1 LEKDLPGW
9 DRRSRLA
16 DWSKQDIQYFEG
28 SHSDLPASYNGI
40 PLNERYQHPSLY
52 PNTPPALSLGMV
64 QDNVLMPSLGILQDE
79 ESPLGILQDDSAGLS
94 DGILLDSP
102 HEELASES
110 VLDNSILENQMSKTL
125 I

>member
-1 LEKDLPGW
+1 
-9 DRRSRLA
+9 
-16 DWSKQDIQYFEG
+16 
-28 SHSDLPASYNGI
+28 
-40 PLNERYQHPSLY
+40 
-52 PNTPPALSLGMV
+52 MV

-125 I
+125 IKNQMVKALILS